1 MNQMPRLGS
10 VPFRAPSAIKRKER
24 LSVNWGAVQGLAII
38 IVIPL
43 LFWGGLFLLVAE
55 AVK

>member
-1 MNQMPRLGS
+1 MPRLGS